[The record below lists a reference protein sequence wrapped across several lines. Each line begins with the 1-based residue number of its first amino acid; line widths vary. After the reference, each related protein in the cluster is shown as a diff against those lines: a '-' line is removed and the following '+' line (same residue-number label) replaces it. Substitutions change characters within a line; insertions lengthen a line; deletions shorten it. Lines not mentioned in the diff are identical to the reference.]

1 VAGSTTVPAGGSRSL
16 TLRCPEPSV
25 ALNAAVTR
33 RGAGVTVRRS
43 IPVANAGGW
52 TFRLTAAAGARR
64 RAVSAVLRCVRL
76 ALPPG
81 VSSAQLL
88 TRTRRPPSI
97 AVPAGSSAPLEVDC
111 ARGFAATGYGLD
123 RGAGSDLAIAA
134 AVPSDRGWRFRVENS
149 GGSSAR
155 ARLSVRCLKS
165 VVTARRG
172 GASTQMTF
180 GLAQRRFS
188 NAIGAG
194 GAGTY
199 SHSCGRSQFSVAT
212 GSEVD
217 AADSIEIRGSNP
229 VGSRGGRWAFAR
241 ARTGDRV
248 KSFLVCLSRRTQF
261 G

>member
-1 VAGSTTVPAGGSRSL
+1 
-16 TLRCPEPSV
+16 
-25 ALNAAVTR
+25 
-33 RGAGVTVRRS
+33 VTVRRS
-43 IPVANAGGW
+43 IPAPNGGDW

-76 ALPPG
+76 ALPAG
-81 VSSAQLL
+81 VSSARLV

-149 GGSSAR
+149 GGSSA
-155 ARLSVRCLKS
+155 
-165 VVTARRG
+165 RG